1 MTTKEAAKE
10 VGVKPAHLCKL
21 VYNCDIKSPQRKG
34 RSYDWTKKDI
44 ENAKEFLNRSVK

>member
-21 VYNCDIKSPQRKG
+21 VYNCDIPEPKRKG

-44 ENAKEFLNRSVK
+44 KRAKEFLNRSVK